1 MTIQTKNPATGKV
14 VKRFEPHTD
23 AYVEGAI
30 FKAVNAQKEIA
41 SWSFA
46 KRKGR
51 MEKAASILDAEAERL
66 GAIISLE
73 MGKPIAQAI
82 REVQKCALVCR
93 HYAENAERYLEKDI
107 VESHAKLSYRY
118 YQPLGVI
125 MAIMPWNFPFWQVFR
140 FAAPAIMAGN
150 SSLLKH
156 ASNVP
161 QCALACE
168 DIFQRAGFP
177 DGALKTLLIGG
188 ARVEPILRDDR
199 IVAASL
205 TGSEQA
211 GASVAS
217 ICGSEIKPTVLE
229 LGGSDPFIIMPSADL
244 DKAAEAGCRARLQ
257 NTGQS
262 CIAGKRFLIHEDIYD
277 EVKARFIARFKA
289 LKIGDPMLPDTDIG
303 PLVNEQSLAEI
314 GRQVENA
321 IKAGAR
327 RVMGARPIEGEG
339 YFFEPGIL
347 ENISPS
353 SAAYREEIF
362 GPVMLLFKVSS
373 LKQAVEIANDSSFGL
388 SSVIWTEIE
397 AEQEQ
402 AIREL
407 QAGGTFVNSISSS
420 DPRLP
425 FGGIKKS
432 GYGRELAQEGVRSWS
447 NVKTV
452 SIF

>member
-1 MTIQTKNPATGKV
+1 MVIQTKNPATGDV
-14 VKRFEPHTD
+14 VKMFEPHTD
-23 AYVEGAI
+23 AYVEEAI
-30 FKAVNAQKEIA
+30 FRAVQAQKDMA

-46 KRKGR
+46 KRKMH
-51 MEKAASILDAEAERL
+51 MEKIASILSDEAERL

-73 MGKPIAQAI
+73 MGKPIAQAVC
-82 REVQKCALVCR
+82 EVQKCAWVCR
-93 HYAENAERYLEKDI
+93 HYAEHAERYLEKEI
-107 VESHAKLSYRY
+107 VKTDAKLSYRCF
-118 YQPLGVI
+118 QPLGVI

-168 DIFQRAGFP
+168 DVFRRAGFP
-177 DGALKTLLIGG
+177 DGTLVTLLISGS
-188 ARVEPILRDDR
+188 RVEPILRDDR
-199 IVAASL
+199 IAAASL
-205 TGSEQA
+205 TGSEAA

-217 ICGSEIKPTVLE
+217 ICGSEVKPTVLE

-244 DKAAEAGCRARLQ
+244 DKAAEAGCRARLR

-277 EVKARFIARFKA
+277 ELKARFIKHFKA
-289 LKIGDPMLPDTDIG
+289 LKIGDPMSLDTDIG
-303 PLVNEQSLAEI
+303 PLVNAQSLAQI
-314 GRQVENA
+314 TRQVQTA
-321 IKAGAR
+321 IKAGAK
-327 RVMGARPIEGEG
+327 RVIGARPIEGEG

-347 ENISPS
+347 ENISPDC
-353 SAAYREEIF
+353 AAYREEIF
-362 GPVMLLFKVSS
+362 GPVMLLFKVKS
-373 LKQAVEIANDSSFGL
+373 LDEAIEIANDSPFGL
-388 SSVIWTEIE
+388 SSVIWTQNE
-397 AEQEQ
+397 AEQAQ
-402 AIREL
+402 AIDEL
-407 QAGGTFVNSISSS
+407 QAGGTFINSISSS